1 MQSRIKQLEKM
12 ERIELESDEAGVGF
26 RFPQPERSGHSVLSL
41 QGIGKNYGANQVL
54 HDLDFE
60 IERGDRIAI
69 VGVNGAGKSTFSRIV
84 AGVEEPTA
92 GACKQGHKVTSAY
105 FSQNHAEEL
114 NPERTVLESLE
125 EVATA
130 KAAGNLRTLLGAFL
144 FRGDD
149 VFKRVGVSSGGE
161 RSRVALARMLVAPAN
176 FLILDEP
183 TNHLDMQSQ
192 EVLQRALAA
201 YTGTYVIVSHNR
213 AFLDPIVT
221 KVLEFIPGR
230 PLRVFL
236 GNVSYYLQKKA
247 AEEGFGKTTATASDS
262 SDAGRKPGGGIR
274 KEQRRLEARER
285 QEKAHKLKPLKSKL
299 AELEAGIQALEEEK
313 ALLTGKL
320 IDPEFFKQ
328 AEAARE
334 ATQRFHRIEEE
345 LQKALSHWSELSDKI
360 EKLEAGSP
368 KPGNHASG

>member
-1 MQSRIKQLEKM
+1 
-12 ERIELESDEAGVGF
+12 
-26 RFPQPERSGHSVLSL
+26 
-41 QGIGKNYGANQVL
+41 
-54 HDLDFE
+54 
-60 IERGDRIAI
+60 
-69 VGVNGAGKSTFSRIV
+69 VNGAGKSTFSRIV

-92 GACKQGHKVTSAY
+92 GARKQGHKVTAAY

-130 KAAGNLRTLLGAFL
+130 RAAGNLRTLLGAFL

-149 VFKRVGVSSGGE
+149 VFKRVGVLSGGE

-230 PLRVFL
+230 PQRLFL
-236 GNVSYYLQKKA
+236 GNVSYYLEKKA
-247 AEEGFGKTTATASDS
+247 AEEGFGKVGATASAS
-262 SDAGRKPGGGIR
+262 SDAGRKTGGGIR

-285 QEKAHKLKPLKSKL
+285 QEKARQLKPLKSKL
-299 AELEAGIQALEEEK
+299 AELEAGIHALEEEK
-313 ALLTGKL
+313 AMLTEKL
-320 IDPEFFKQ
+320 IDPGFFKQ

-334 ATQRFHRIEEE
+334 ATQRFHRIEDE

-368 KPGNHASG
+368 KPGDHASDQG